1 MAPPSSQTQSTSYA
15 QGHPLGPP
23 LDEWTFSP
31 KTEARLHDYEK
42 KYPKP
47 TVAIPADEEELFC
60 ICVGFDDGSEMI
72 ECSNGTTCL
81 YQWFHTRCLG
91 LEHLPADHGELPSSP
106 FRSLLQYDLLGTR
119 RLVLSTLHSS

>member
-1 MAPPSSQTQSTSYA
+1 MDPSSSQNLTTNYA

-23 LDEWTFSP
+23 LSEWTFSP
-31 KTEARLHDYEK
+31 KTQARLRAYDE

-47 TVAIPADEEELFC
+47 TSPVLAEDEELFC
-60 ICVGFDDGSEMI
+60 ICIGVDDGSEMI

-91 LEHLPADHGELPSSP
+91 MKHLPAEHGEYLSS
-106 FRSLLQYDLLGTR
+106 LI
-119 RLVLSTLHSS
+119 